1 MGATGGLLE
10 SSVVDVVVVVDPH
23 ENKRPT
29 VDWSV
34 LPMFIVVFVFFF
46 FFFWTKTSEDF
57 VWWWVVVVVVIAQQ
71 TEVVGGEKS
80 SRRVVGSAVQR
91 FHQEW
96 GGGEMNST
104 SERGL
109 LLSLCQKK
117 SEKYIFECS
126 NLLDQPVVLV

>member
-46 FFFWTKTSEDF
+46 FFFLDEN
-57 VWWWVVVVVVIAQQ
+57 VRGLCVVV
-71 TEVVGGEKS
+71 GE
-80 SRRVVGSAVQR
+80 
-91 FHQEW
+91 
-96 GGGEMNST
+96 GGGGGDCPANRGSGRREKFAEGRGKCSPKVSPRNGEE
-104 SERGL
+104 ER
-109 LLSLCQKK
+109 
-117 SEKYIFECS
+117 
-126 NLLDQPVVLV
+126 